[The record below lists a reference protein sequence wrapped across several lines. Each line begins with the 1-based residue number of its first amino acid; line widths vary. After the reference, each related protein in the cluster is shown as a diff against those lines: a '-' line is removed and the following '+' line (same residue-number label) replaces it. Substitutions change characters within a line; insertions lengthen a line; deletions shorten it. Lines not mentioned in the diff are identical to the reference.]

1 MNKDFLEHFKKE
13 QEILDIS
20 FKQSKV
26 NKKER
31 QHKEKKEKSLS
42 EKLQDELEP
51 IYE

>member
-20 FKQSKV
+20 FKQSKA

-31 QHKEKKEKSLS
+31 LDKEKTIS
-42 EKLQDELEP
+42 EQLQDELEP
-51 IYE
+51 IDD

>member
-1 MNKDFLEHFKKE
+1 VSEDFLEHLKKE
-13 QEILDIS
+13 QEELDIS
-20 FKQSKV
+20 FKQSKA

-31 QHKEKKEKSLS
+31 EVKEKSLS